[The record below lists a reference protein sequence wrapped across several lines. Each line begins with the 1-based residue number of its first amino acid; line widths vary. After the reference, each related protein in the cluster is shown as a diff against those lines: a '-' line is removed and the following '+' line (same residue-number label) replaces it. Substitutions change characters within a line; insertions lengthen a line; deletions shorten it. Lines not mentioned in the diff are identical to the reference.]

1 MRLARPIFLA
11 VLALILA
18 TYAVDCGATMT
29 PDQAMQCCNSMPCSS
44 HGHDR
49 QDCCKTMPSMSA
61 PYVQTPSVRGPSF
74 SPVLFASMPPTV
86 ESPDLASCTNTIAA
100 DFHAPPISNSTALR
114 PLRI

>member
-11 VLALILA
+11 LLALSLT

-44 HGHDR
+44 HGHDG
-49 QDCCKTMPSMSA
+49 QDCCKTMPSMHA
-61 PYVQTPSVRGPSF
+61 PYVQASSVSGPCFSPDLFTLTPPSV
-74 SPVLFASMPPTV
+74 V
-86 ESPDLASCTNTIAA
+86 SPDLASATHTITAH
-100 DFHAPPISNSTALR
+100 FHSPPIPGPPGQS